1 VAQIIEA
8 LLPIGV
14 RPRQL
19 SVRTLLL
26 GILLCLWDCRPAHL
40 TRVHEALLGLDD
52 SQRHHLGVEVEWNT
66 GPHTLTY
73 RQTERTFGL
82 VTDALAKSEPD
93 GEPTEILQWV
103 TDALLEATIPASA
116 KHHEADAVDWT
127 DVESFSC
134 HRTKDGRYSDPEAS
148 WGHRKGGGPGEK
160 DDQFF
165 GYYLNL
171 DTMVKKEGGEDIAE
185 LVRRMLLTSCH
196 VDPPPAFLKVLC
208 AKPSSGIALGDV
220 IFDSG
225 YAHRVPEH
233 WALPLRL
240 AGADLVMD
248 LHPHDRGT
256 KGTYNGAVCFNGALY
271 CPATPTP
278 LFDLEPLSRR
288 AQKDEIAAH
297 DRKAAELARYKLGRI
312 TADDPDGYH
321 RVGCPAVSGK
331 VRCPLRQASMR
342 LSAERPEI
350 LSPPEHP
357 PACCVQK
364 TLTVPPQVNAKTAQ
378 KHDYPSAAHRRSYA
392 RRTAVERANSTIKD
406 PATNDISKGW
416 CRVMG
421 LAPMTEML
429 ACLLV
434 VRNVRVSD
442 AFELRQAENQRRAAA
457 GLPPKTRRR
466 RRKTLTEL
474 VGAPTTNAPP

>member
-1 VAQIIEA
+1 M
-8 LLPIGV
+8 PIGV

-19 SVRTLLL
+19 SVRTLLV

-40 TRVHEALLGLDD
+40 TRVHEALLGFDD
-52 SQRHHLGVEVEWNT
+52 QKRRRLGVEVEWKT
-66 GPHTLTY
+66 GSHILTY

-82 VTDALAKSEPD
+82 VTDALAKQEPD
-93 GEPTEILQWV
+93 GEPTDLLQSV
-103 TDALLEATIPASA
+103 TDALLEATISEGS
-116 KHHEADAVDWT
+116 KHHSASAVDWT
-127 DVESFSC
+127 DVESFSTR
-134 HRTKDGRYSDPEAS
+134 RTKGGLYSDPEAS

-165 GYYLNL
+165 GYFLQL
-171 DTMVKKEGGEDIAE
+171 DSMVKEVGGQDIAE

-240 AGADLVMD
+240 SGADLVMD

-256 KGTYNGAVCFNGALY
+256 KGTYQGAICFNGALY
-271 CPATPTP
+271 CPATPEP

-288 AQKDEIAAH
+288 AQRDEIAAH

-321 RVGCPAVSGK
+321 RVGCPAVAGK
-331 VRCPLRQASMR
+331 VRCPLRRASMN
-342 LSAERPEI
+342 LSPERPEV

-364 TLTVPPQVNAKTAQ
+364 TVTVPPQVNSKTAQ

-406 PATNDISKGW
+406 PATNDISRGW
-416 CRVMG
+416 CRMMG
-421 LAPMTEML
+421 LAPMTVLL

-434 VRNVRVSD
+434 VRNVRVQD
-442 AFELRQAENQRRAAA
+442 AFEVRQAENQRREAA

-474 VGAPTTNAPP
+474 VGAPTANAPP

>member
-1 VAQIIEA
+1 M
-8 LLPIGV
+8 LPIGV
-14 RPRQL
+14 RRRQL

-52 SQRHHLGVEVEWNT
+52 QKRRRLGVEVEWNT

-82 VTDALAKSEPD
+82 VTDALAKEEPD

-103 TDALLEATIPASA
+103 TNAFLEASIPAST
-116 KHHEADAVDWT
+116 KHHEAQAVDWT
-127 DVESFSC
+127 DVESFC
-134 HRTKDGRYSDPEAS
+134 TRRTKDGRYSDPEAS

-165 GYYLNL
+165 GYYFQLS
-171 DTMVKKEGGEDIAE
+171 TMVSKEGRDDVAE
-185 LVRRMLLTSCH
+185 LVRRMCLTSCH
-196 VDPPPAFLKVLC
+196 VDPPPAFAKVLV
-208 AKPSSGIALGDV
+208 AMAESGIALGDV
-220 IFDSG
+220 ICDSG

-240 AGADLVMD
+240 VGADLVMD

-256 KGTYNGAVCFNGALY
+256 KGTHQGAICYNGNLY
-271 CPATPTP
+271 CPATPAP

-288 AQKDEIAAH
+288 ASKDEIAAH
-297 DRKAAELARYKLGRI
+297 DEKAAELARYKLGRI

-321 RVGCPAVSGK
+321 RVGCPAVMGK
-331 VRCPLRQASMR
+331 VRCPLKEASMGQY
-342 LSAERPEI
+342 AGRPEI
-350 LSPPEHP
+350 LSAPEHP
-357 PACCVQK
+357 PACCVQQ

-378 KHDYPSAAHRRSYA
+378 KHDYPSAAHRHSYA

-421 LAPMTEML
+421 LAPMTVML
-429 ACLLV
+429 ACVLV
-434 VRNVRVSD
+434 VRNIRVLD

-457 GLPPKTRRR
+457 GLAPRTRRR

-474 VGAPTTNAPP
+474 VGQATANAPP

>member
-1 VAQIIEA
+1 M
-8 LLPIGV
+8 GV

-19 SVRTLLL
+19 SVRTLLT
-26 GILLCLWDCRPAHL
+26 GILLCLSDCRPAHL

-52 SQRHHLGVEVEWNT
+52 QQRHRLGVEVDWK
-66 GPHTLTY
+66 GRAHTLTY

-82 VTDALAKSEPD
+82 VIDALAKSEPD

-103 TDALLEATIPASA
+103 TDALLEASIEASQ
-116 KHHEADAVDWT
+116 KHHEAQAVDWT
-127 DVESFSC
+127 DVESFC
-134 HRTKDGRYSDPEAS
+134 CRRTNRGRYSDPEAS

-165 GYYLNL
+165 GYYLQL
-171 DTMVKKEGGEDIAE
+171 STMVKREGGQDVAE

-196 VDPPPAFLKVLC
+196 VDPPPAFAKVLI
-208 AKPSSGIALGDV
+208 AMVHSGIALGEV

-225 YAHRVPEH
+225 YAHRVAEH

-240 AGADLVMD
+240 TGADLVMD

-256 KGTYNGAVCFNGALY
+256 KGTHQGAICFNGNLY

-288 AQKDEIAAH
+288 ASKDETAAH
-297 DRKAAELARYKLGRI
+297 DRRAAELARYKLGRI

-321 RVGCPAVSGK
+321 RVGCPAVFRK
-331 VRCPLRQASMR
+331 VRCPLKEASMA

-378 KHDYPSAAHRRSYA
+378 KHDYPSADHRHSYA
-392 RRTAVERANSTIKD
+392 RRTAVERANANIKD
-406 PATNDISKGW
+406 PATNDISRGW
-416 CRVMG
+416 CRMMG
-421 LAPMTEML
+421 LAPMSLML
-429 ACLLV
+429 ACVLV
-434 VRNVRVSD
+434 VRNIRVSD
-442 AFELRQAENQRRAAA
+442 AFSERQADNRRRQAA
-457 GLPPKTRRR
+457 GLAPRTRRR
-466 RRKTLTEL
+466 RRKTLTDL
-474 VGAPTTNAPP
+474 VGQATADAPP

>member
-1 VAQIIEA
+1 M
-8 LLPIGV
+8 LPTGV
-14 RPRQL
+14 RGRQL

-52 SQRHHLGVEVEWNT
+52 SERRRLRVEVDWN
-66 GPHTLTY
+66 GRAHTLTY

-82 VTDALAKSEPD
+82 VTDALAKKEPD
-93 GEPTEILQWV
+93 GEPKDLLQWV
-103 TDALLEATIPASA
+103 TDALLEATIPESA
-116 KHHEADAVDWT
+116 KHQSAGAVDWT
-127 DVESFSC
+127 DVESFSSR
-134 HRTKDGRYSDPEAS
+134 RTKDGRYSDPEAS

-160 DDQFF
+160 DEQFF

-171 DTMVKKEGGEDIAE
+171 SAMVKQEGGEEIAE
-185 LVRRMLLTSCH
+185 LVRRMCLTSCH
-196 VDPPPAFLKVLC
+196 VDPPPAFLKVLV
-208 AKPSSGIALGDV
+208 AMVHSGIALGDV
-220 IFDSG
+220 ICDSG
-225 YAHRVPEH
+225 YAHRVAEH

-256 KGTYNGAVCFNGALY
+256 KGTYKGAVCFNGALY

-278 LFDLEPLSRR
+278 LFDLEPLSRQAER
-288 AQKDEIAAH
+288 DEIAAH
-297 DRKAAELARYKLGRI
+297 DRTAVELSRYKLGRI

-321 RVGCPAVSGK
+321 RVGCPAATGK
-331 VRCPLRQASMR
+331 VRCPLKEASMR

-350 LSPPEHP
+350 LSAPEHP

-364 TLTVPPQVNAKTAQ
+364 TLTVPPGVNAKTAQ
-378 KHDYPSAAHRRSYA
+378 KHDYPSAAHRHSYA
-392 RRTAVERANSTIKD
+392 RRTAVERANSTIKN
-406 PATNDISKGW
+406 PATNDISRGW

-421 LAPMTEML
+421 LAPMTVML

-442 AFELRQAENQRRAAA
+442 AFELREAENQRRAAA
-457 GLPPKTRRR
+457 GLPPRTRRR

-474 VGAPTTNAPP
+474 VGQATANAPP

>member
-1 VAQIIEA
+1 
-8 LLPIGV
+8 
-14 RPRQL
+14 
-19 SVRTLLL
+19 
-26 GILLCLWDCRPAHL
+26 
-40 TRVHEALLGLDD
+40 VHEALVGLDD
-52 SQRHHLGVEVEWNT
+52 SRRRRLGVEVEWST

-82 VTDALAKSEPD
+82 VTDALAKIEPD
-93 GEPTEILQWV
+93 GEPTDLLGWV
-103 TDALLEATIPASA
+103 MNALLEASIPESA
-116 KHHEADAVDWT
+116 KHQSAGAVDWT
-127 DVESFSC
+127 DVESFSSR
-134 HRTKDGRYSDPEAS
+134 RTKDGRYSDPEAS

-165 GYYLNL
+165 GYYLQL
-171 DTMVKKEGGEDIAE
+171 DTMVKKEGGENIAE

-196 VDPPPAFLKVLC
+196 VDPPPAFLKVLV
-208 AKPSSGIALGDV
+208 AMPRSGIALGDV
-220 IFDSG
+220 ISDSG
-225 YAHRVPEH
+225 YAHRVAEH

-240 AGADLVMD
+240 SGANLVMD

-256 KGTYNGAVCFNGALY
+256 KGTYKGAICFNGALY

-297 DRKAAELARYKLGRI
+297 DGKAAELARYKLGRI

-321 RVGCPAVSGK
+321 RVGCPAATGK
-331 VRCPLRQASMR
+331 VRCPLKETSMR

-350 LSPPEHP
+350 LSPPSHP
-357 PACCVQK
+357 PACCAQQ
-364 TLTVPPQVNAKTAQ
+364 TLTVPPGVNAKTAQ
-378 KHDYPSAAHRRSYA
+378 KHDYPSAAHRHSYA

-406 PATNDISKGW
+406 PATNDISRGW

-421 LAPMTEML
+421 LAPMTVML

-442 AFELRQAENQRRAAA
+442 AFELREAENQRRAAG
-457 GLPPKTRRR
+457 GLPPRTRRR

-474 VGAPTTNAPP
+474 VGQATGNAPP